1 MFSYRNIINNFKNNI
16 LLKVFLGVLIVWLF
30 GAVFISLIEPGAFAD
45 IRNSL
50 WWAIVTMTTVGYGDM
65 APTTDYGR
73 FLAVLIMISGII
85 LIAIITATISSKVIT
100 KKIMEGKGLEKINLA
115 DHILVCG
122 WSTNIVNLIKE
133 LSDNKDSKN
142 IQIIL
147 VNDQPQ
153 NKIDNIISSF
163 PSIKFVR
170 GDYSI
175 DSVLDKANAS
185 EAKYAL
191 LLNDNYSN
199 EDEKVILSTLTIKK
213 ISTKIK
219 VIAQINDKNKIPFL
233 RRANVDAV
241 LSSDDYNLYMS
252 LSHILDPGSAQAISS
267 LMSEHSNNSLK
278 SKEIPEKFIGK
289 TFSELHKYYFD
300 EYGMICLE
308 LYNHEEKMGI
318 SDLLSSSSD
327 TIDEFIERKLKQAG
341 HSLEEKNKVNINL
354 NPNKNEI
361 ILKGQGALILK

>member
-1 MFSYRNIINNFKNNI
+1 M
-16 LLKVFLGVLIVWLF
+16 F
-30 GAVFISLIEPGAFAD
+30 GALIISIVEPGAFKN
-45 IRNSL
+45 IGNSL

-65 APTTDYGR
+65 APVTLPGR
-73 FLAVLIMISGII
+73 LLAILIMLTGII
-85 LIAIITATISSKVIT
+85 LVALVTGTISSIFTT
-100 KKIMEGKGLEKINLA
+100 KRIMEGKGLEKISKEN
-115 DHILVCG
+115 HIIICG
-122 WSTNIVNLIKE
+122 WNPNILGLIHGF
-133 LSDNKDSKN
+133 LDSSN
-142 IQIIL
+142 NADIVLI
-147 VNDQPQ
+147 NDEPQ
-153 NKIDNIISSF
+153 DKID
-163 PSIKFVR
+163 SIMSGIPKSNVQFVR

-175 DSVLDKANAS
+175 DSILNKADTTR
-185 EAKYAL
+185 AKYVL
-191 LLNDNYSN
+191 ILNDSSN
-199 EDEKVILSTLTIKK
+199 NQDEKVILTTLTIKK
-213 ISTKIK
+213 LSPGIR
-219 VIAQINDKNKIPFL
+219 VVAQINDKNKIPFL

-300 EYGMICLE
+300 EYGMICLG

-354 NPNKNEI
+354 NPDKNEI

>member
-1 MFSYRNIINNFKNNI
+1 M
-16 LLKVFLGVLIVWLF
+16 F
-30 GAVFISLIEPGAFAD
+30 GALIISIVEPGAFKN
-45 IRNSL
+45 IGNSL

-65 APTTDYGR
+65 APVTLPGR
-73 FLAVLIMISGII
+73 LLAILIMLTGII
-85 LIAIITATISSKVIT
+85 LVALVTGTISSIFTT
-100 KKIMEGKGLEKINLA
+100 KRIMEGKGLEKISKEN
-115 DHILVCG
+115 HIIICG
-122 WSTNIVNLIKE
+122 WNPNILGLIHG
-133 LSDNKDSKN
+133 LLDSSNN
-142 IQIIL
+142 IDIVLI
-147 VNDQPQ
+147 NDEPQ
-153 NKIDNIISSF
+153 DKIDSIMSGISKSNVQ
-163 PSIKFVR
+163 FVR

-175 DSVLDKANAS
+175 DSILNKADTTK
-185 EAKYAL
+185 AKYVL
-191 LLNDNYSN
+191 ILNDSSN
-199 EDEKVILSTLTIKK
+199 NQDEKVILTTLTIKK
-213 ISTKIK
+213 LSPGIR
-219 VIAQINDKNKIPFL
+219 VVAQINDKNKIPFL

-300 EYGMICLE
+300 EYGMICLG

-318 SDLLSSSSD
+318 SDLLSSNSD

-354 NPNKNEI
+354 NPDKNEV

>member
-1 MFSYRNIINNFKNNI
+1 M
-16 LLKVFLGVLIVWLF
+16 F
-30 GAVFISLIEPGAFAD
+30 GALIISIVEPGAFKN
-45 IRNSL
+45 IGNSL

-65 APTTDYGR
+65 APVTVPGR
-73 FLAVLIMISGII
+73 LLAILIMLTGII
-85 LIAIITATISSKVIT
+85 LVALITGTISSIFTT
-100 KKIMEGKGLEKINLA
+100 KRIMEGKGLEKISKEN
-115 DHILVCG
+115 HIIICG
-122 WSTNIVNLIKE
+122 WNPNILGLIHGF
-133 LSDNKDSKN
+133 LDSSN
-142 IQIIL
+142 NTDIIL
-147 VNDQPQ
+147 INDEPQ
-153 NKIDNIISSF
+153 DKIDSIMSGISKSNVQ
-163 PSIKFVR
+163 FVR

-175 DSVLDKANAS
+175 DSILNKADTTR
-185 EAKYAL
+185 AKYVL
-191 LLNDNYSN
+191 ILNDSSN
-199 EDEKVILSTLTIKK
+199 NQDEKVILTTLTIKK
-213 ISTKIK
+213 LSPGIR
-219 VIAQINDKNKIPFL
+219 VVAQINDKNKIPFL

-300 EYGMICLE
+300 EYGIICLG

-318 SDLLSSSSD
+318 SDLLSSNSD

-341 HSLEEKNKVNINL
+341 HSLEEKNKVHINL
-354 NPNKNEI
+354 NPGKSEI

>member
-1 MFSYRNIINNFKNNI
+1 M
-16 LLKVFLGVLIVWLF
+16 LGALVISIV
-30 GAVFISLIEPGAFAD
+30 EPGAFKN
-45 IRNSL
+45 IGNSL

-65 APTTDYGR
+65 APVTIPGR
-73 FLAVLIMISGII
+73 LLAILIMLTGII
-85 LIAIITATISSKVIT
+85 LVALVTGTISSIFTT
-100 KKIMEGKGLEKINLA
+100 KRIMEGKGLEKISKEN
-115 DHILVCG
+115 HIIICG
-122 WSTNIVNLIKE
+122 WNPNILGLIHGF
-133 LSDNKDSKN
+133 LDSSN
-142 IQIIL
+142 NTDIVLI
-147 VNDQPQ
+147 NDEPQ
-153 NKIDNIISSF
+153 DKIDSIMSEISKSNVQ
-163 PSIKFVR
+163 FVR

-175 DSVLDKANAS
+175 DSILNKADTTK
-185 EAKYAL
+185 AKYVL
-191 LLNDNYSN
+191 ILNDSSN
-199 EDEKVILSTLTIKK
+199 NQDEKVILTTLTIKK
-213 ISTKIK
+213 LSPGIR
-219 VIAQINDKNKIPFL
+219 VVAQINDKNKIPFL

-278 SKEIPEKFIGK
+278 SKEIPDKFIGK
-289 TFSELHKYYFD
+289 TFSELHRYYFD
-300 EYGMICLE
+300 EYGMICLG

-354 NPNKNEI
+354 NPDKNEI

>member
-1 MFSYRNIINNFKNNI
+1 M
-16 LLKVFLGVLIVWLF
+16 F
-30 GAVFISLIEPGAFAD
+30 GALIISIVEPGAFKN
-45 IRNSL
+45 IGNSL

-65 APTTDYGR
+65 APVTVPGR
-73 FLAVLIMISGII
+73 LLAILIMLTGII
-85 LIAIITATISSKVIT
+85 LVALITGTISSIFTT
-100 KKIMEGKGLEKINLA
+100 KRIMEGKGLEKISKEN
-115 DHILVCG
+115 HIIICG
-122 WSTNIVNLIKE
+122 WNPNILGLIHGF
-133 LSDNKDSKN
+133 LDSSN
-142 IQIIL
+142 NTDIVLI
-147 VNDQPQ
+147 NDEPQ
-153 NKIDNIISSF
+153 DKID
-163 PSIKFVR
+163 SIMSGIPKSNVQFVR

-175 DSVLDKANAS
+175 DSILNKADTTR
-185 EAKYAL
+185 AKYVL
-191 LLNDNYSN
+191 ILNDSSN
-199 EDEKVILSTLTIKK
+199 NQDEKVILTTLTIKK
-213 ISTKIK
+213 LSPGIR
-219 VIAQINDKNKIPFL
+219 VVAQINDKNKIPFL

-300 EYGMICLE
+300 EYGIICLG

-318 SDLLSSSSD
+318 SDLLSSNSD

-341 HSLEEKNKVNINL
+341 HSLEEKNKVHINL
-354 NPNKNEI
+354 NPGKSEI